1 MIPSETVP
9 CETCGTP
16 TPFTGTRRCNN
27 CWEVERRLPSYMKS
41 PKAWDFMRQYIPKL
55 DDWADGHPDA
65 WDYEAVLRDNRV
77 TVEWSREL
85 IDGENHIHPAGEW
98 AGWGFYW
105 KHGAIHIGQCVEKVA
120 RKAAAL
126 FVSLWLRGVSA
137 SFCDK
142 IMSGMIWYWELQER
156 PEQSNV
162 PNQLDL
168 AKLFHETYER
178 MAPAF
183 GYTTRPETREFDD
196 GSPNGR
202 LMVAVCGEVLRKLGL
217 DGPSSNE

>member
-1 MIPSETVP
+1 MIPCETVP

-16 TPFTGTRRCNN
+16 TLLTGTRRCNN

-55 DDWADGHPDA
+55 DDWKDGRPDA
-65 WDYEAVLRDNRV
+65 WDYDAVLKENGV
-77 TVEWSREL
+77 SVEWCDTL
-85 IDGENHIHPAGEW
+85 VDGNGNEHRAGEF

-105 KHGAIHIGQCVEKVA
+105 KHGAIHIGQTSEQIA

-142 IMSGMIWYWELQER
+142 IMSGMVWFWELQE
-156 PEQSNV
+156 
-162 PNQLDL
+162 
-168 AKLFHETYER
+168 
-178 MAPAF
+178 
-183 GYTTRPETREFDD
+183 G
-196 GSPNGR
+196 
-202 LMVAVCGEVLRKLGL
+202 
-217 DGPSSNE
+217 